1 MEEVDEDGIRGLARD
16 ASSKNCTVRRNR
28 RHCLLVGTVV
38 KKREAV
44 DDIPFDKR
52 RKIGA
57 GKTALPTSTVR
68 TRQAFEKEKLRSALE
83 SSEKKCSDT
92 DDRDRQVSQVQALT
106 AEIGKCEETM
116 GKYQETLG
124 KYEETIGR
132 YQESS
137 GKYQETLGKYEETI
151 GRYQETLGKYEETIG
166 RYQESS
172 GKSQEIM
179 RKGLTELDLMATKSK
194 SLEKT
199 CLSQRE
205 RIRLLEHLLTAAN
218 DRLKAS
224 QQLRGELQL
233 VRDDR
238 DSQVSKV
245 QALTAT
251 IVKYQET
258 IGKCLPELDLLST
271 KSKSSQRESIRILEQ
286 QLTEIAA
293 NEK

>member
-1 MEEVDEDGIRGLARD
+1 M
-16 ASSKNCTVRRNR
+16 ASRNQNMSPPRRPS
-28 RHCLLVGTVV
+28 T
-38 KKREAV
+38 KREAV

-92 DDRDRQVSQVQALT
+92 EVEMKNREVELNATVSYFRKENDSLREKVQALT

-224 QQLRGELQL
+224 QQFRGELQL

>member
-1 MEEVDEDGIRGLARD
+1 M
-16 ASSKNCTVRRNR
+16 ASRNQNMSSPRRPS
-28 RHCLLVGTVV
+28 T
-38 KKREAV
+38 KREAV
-44 DDIPFDKR
+44 DDFPFDKR

-92 DDRDRQVSQVQALT
+92 EVEMKNREVELNATVSYFRKENDSLR
-106 AEIGKCEETM
+106 E
-116 GKYQETLG
+116 

-132 YQESS
+132 YQES
-137 GKYQETLGKYEETI
+137 E
-151 GRYQETLGKYEETIG
+151 
-166 RYQESS
+166 
-172 GKSQEIM
+172 GKSQETM

-194 SLEKT
+194 SLE
-199 CLSQRE
+199 E
-205 RIRLLEHLLTAAN
+205 RIRLLEHQLTAAN

-224 QQLRGELQL
+224 QHLRGELQL

-238 DSQVSKV
+238 DSQVSKL

-258 IGKCLPELDLLST
+258 IGKCLPELDLLTT

-286 QLTEIAA
+286 QPTVIAA